1 MEESKK
7 DKISLLITE
16 LEAIICRLEKEIAIK
31 KEERDNNRKLCEEYK
46 SSVDDIK
53 ENLQKVTRYLEK
65 LKQSQ
70 GKNKL
75 ILIIKKILD
84 SIDSPFVSSTIFV
97 IFITIFLPELHLYFV
112 PIMIGLII
120 VTLLDKKKHRKIEE
134 LRRIPQVSDIPD
146 LEKERE
152 KKLDLENRKNAEIE
166 KQKLE
171 KIELEFKVKIG
182 KEDRVFGSIS
192 VKQIKEE
199 LNNQGFKIDKKQIML
214 TNNIASLG
222 YHDVSIN
229 LYADVNA
236 KVKVHVVK

>member
-146 LEKERE
+146 LEKERDFLEE
-152 KKLDLENRKNAEIE
+152 KLTIFLAKMSSVDLEIKSLDNEINKLIEEKRQYVRDFNYLVLSREDSIPCENLNQAFDNLGIESIMERIRKNKRSEE
-166 KQKLE
+166 KCQ
-171 KIELEFKVKIG
+171 
-182 KEDRVFGSIS
+182 
-192 VKQIKEE
+192 
-199 LNNQGFKIDKKQIML
+199 N
-214 TNNIASLG
+214 
-222 YHDVSIN
+222 
-229 LYADVNA
+229 
-236 KVKVHVVK
+236 